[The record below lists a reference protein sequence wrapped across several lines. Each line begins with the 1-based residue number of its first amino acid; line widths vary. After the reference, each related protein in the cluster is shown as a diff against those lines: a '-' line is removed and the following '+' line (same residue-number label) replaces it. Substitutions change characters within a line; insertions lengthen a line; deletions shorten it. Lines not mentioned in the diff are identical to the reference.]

1 MALVDFN
8 ITIETHNPDLNTGI
22 ESSADAAS
30 VIDGWS
36 PRWTQY
42 IRLAYL
48 PTKGV
53 SNDSNLFMKL
63 FGNSLSFMSWS
74 AFNQWYPGTAVVSD
88 PVSFATVDFGGDAL
102 TKTGLS
108 QYTLQFGYGFHD
120 QNITWNGNFID
131 AVVARSYAGD
141 IAFTPYYING
151 NSSQIYAKAQPGPTG
166 TFPGTAPSAG
176 TGTGAFSQTD
186 LVPRHAFAYYNAN
199 ISAALINNDPIT
211 VRNPSTTFSS
221 YMGRAYSILGNDYLS
236 RQRSCMWRIVPRFGS
251 HFGTTLSFNAGQV
264 YKNNSFTLEVQF
276 DKPILHIS
284 TPFADRNFRVQPIG
298 GGATVKP
305 YKYLTVNGQ
314 AMLRYSDKT
323 QSTVPAA
330 ASIGVGG
337 GGGTS
342 G

>member
-1 MALVDFN
+1 
-8 ITIETHNPDLNTGI
+8 
-22 ESSADAAS
+22 
-30 VIDGWS
+30 
-36 PRWTQY
+36 
-42 IRLAYL
+42 
-48 PTKGV
+48 
-53 SNDSNLFMKL
+53 
-63 FGNSLSFMSWS
+63 
-74 AFNQWYPGTAVVSD
+74 
-88 PVSFATVDFGGDAL
+88 
-102 TKTGLS
+102 
-108 QYTLQFGYGFHD
+108 
-120 QNITWNGNFID
+120 
-131 AVVARSYAGD
+131 
-141 IAFTPYYING
+141 
-151 NSSQIYAKAQPGPTG
+151 
-166 TFPGTAPSAG
+166 
-176 TGTGAFSQTD
+176 
-186 LVPRHAFAYYNAN
+186 
-199 ISAALINNDPIT
+199 
-211 VRNPSTTFSS
+211 
-221 YMGRAYSILGNDYLS
+221 
-236 RQRSCMWRIVPRFGS
+236 MWRIVPRFGS